1 MIKLLKPLLVVLI
14 TFKIAAS
21 VALAKAESF
30 APTWKL
36 MSQTEKRSFVSGFVQ
51 GWRYSSDINNL
62 MLQFVKKHPDKAV
75 DSIEDVARLYRVKF
89 PELDTLIGRLDEF
102 YANPENS
109 SSGISKAISAAIR

>member
-1 MIKLLKPLLVVLI
+1 M
-14 TFKIAAS
+14 FDIAAS
-21 VALAKAESF
+21 MASAQAESF

-36 MSQTEKRSFVSGFVQ
+36 MSQSEKRSFVSGFVQ
-51 GWRYSSDINNL
+51 GWRYSSEINEL

-102 YANPENS
+102 YANPDNS
-109 SSGISKAISAAIR
+109 NSGISKAISAAIR